1 MAKKPKKPKVSKRN
15 PVAKNAHVFNRA
27 KVFKDRKKEAKRDNY
42 GEDDVSHWF
51 LLGFYTQKKVDT
63 YPICAII

>member
-42 GEDDVSHWF
+42 GEDDVSH
-51 LLGFYTQKKVDT
+51 
-63 YPICAII
+63 